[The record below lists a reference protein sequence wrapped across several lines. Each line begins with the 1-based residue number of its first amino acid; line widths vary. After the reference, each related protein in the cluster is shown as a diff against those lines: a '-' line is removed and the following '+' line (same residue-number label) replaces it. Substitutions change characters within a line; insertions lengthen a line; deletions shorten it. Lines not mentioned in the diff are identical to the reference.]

1 MEQEVRPSVRQLS
14 FATGVIGGT
23 LAALAAQIYLADMHV
38 ELASAWRDLFIA
50 WSAQFKS
57 ALAWWLVAGTA
68 LIFGYIAAAL
78 TRFLMLHWWP
88 LRVLRWIAGAGIVA
102 VLAAIGHAS
111 GTSTGGSAAAH
122 VGASLV
128 GGLLAMLT
136 AMLGAGFGARD

>member
-1 MEQEVRPSVRQLS
+1 VRQLS

-78 TRFLMLHWWP
+78 TRFLMLHYVGRRRRRACGRKP
-88 LRVLRWIAGAGIVA
+88 RGRPARHAHRDARRGLR
-102 VLAAIGHAS
+102 
-111 GTSTGGSAAAH
+111 
-122 VGASLV
+122 
-128 GGLLAMLT
+128 
-136 AMLGAGFGARD
+136 GARLTVTR

>member
-1 MEQEVRPSVRQLS
+1 
-14 FATGVIGGT
+14 
-23 LAALAAQIYLADMHV
+23 MHV

-68 LIFGYIAAAL
+68 LIFGYIATAL

-102 VLAAIGHAS
+102 VLAAIGHAT
-111 GTSTGGSAAAH
+111 GTTTGGDAAAH
-122 VGASLV
+122 VGASLM
-128 GGLLAMLT
+128 GGMLAMLT